1 MFKLNQ
7 SQTYFWPVSVQI
19 PSNGGTFEKQVFD
32 GEFKRMTDSR
42 LKEIRAKVEA
52 DEMTDADFVREV
64 MVGWK
69 GVTDDGVDVPF
80 SQSTLDQLLEIPGV
94 SAAVVVSV
102 IESLSGLK
110 RKN

>member
-7 SQTYFWPVSVQI
+7 STAYFWPVVVNL
-19 PSNGGTFEKQVFD
+19 PANNGSFEKQTFD
-32 GEFKRMTDSR
+32 GEFKRLTDSR
-42 LKEIRAKVEA
+42 LKEIQAKVAAGEI
-52 DEMTDADFVREV
+52 TDAEFVREV

-69 GVTDDGVDVPF
+69 GVSDEGEDVPF
-80 SQSTLDQLLEIPGV
+80 SEGNLARMLEIPGT
-94 SAAVVVSV
+94 AGAIITAV

>member
-7 SQTYFWPVSVQI
+7 SQTYFWPVNVQI
-19 PSNGGTFEKQVFD
+19 PTNGGTFEKQVFD
-32 GEFKRMTDSR
+32 GEFKRITDSR

-52 DEMTDADFVREV
+52 DEMTDAEFVREV

-69 GVTDDGVDVPF
+69 GVTDGEAEVPF
-80 SQSTLDQLLEIPGV
+80 SHSTLDQLLEIPGV
-94 SAAVVVSV
+94 SGAVVMA
-102 IESLSGLK
+102 IFESLSGLK